1 MRRQERTETSKLLF
15 YTSRWTATPGNYGAR
30 HRCIVDSDASAAK
43 GGGES
48 TILRSVCQELPNEVK
63 VTRSSWKT
71 EGYSS
76 RDEGGQNTYGIWKF
90 PLESIVQGAVE
101 TSGER
106 KGMSERL

>member
-15 YTSRWTATPGNYGAR
+15 YTSQWTTTPGKSCAR
-30 HRCIVDSDASAAK
+30 PRCPVDPDESMAK
-43 GGGES
+43 GSGES
-48 TILRSVCQELPNEVK
+48 AILRSVCQELPNEVQ

-71 EGYSS
+71 EGYRS

-90 PLESIVQGAVE
+90 PLQSLVQWAVE
-101 TSGER
+101 TSGES